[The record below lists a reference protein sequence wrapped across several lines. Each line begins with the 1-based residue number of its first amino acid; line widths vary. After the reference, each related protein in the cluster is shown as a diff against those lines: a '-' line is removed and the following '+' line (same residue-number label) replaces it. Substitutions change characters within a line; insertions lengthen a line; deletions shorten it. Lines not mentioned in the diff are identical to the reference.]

1 MIIYNHMYIYI
12 YIHIFYMYYTNISNI
27 HNGGVFQEM
36 SVFIVSSLFIEGS
49 HQTIG
54 RASTNQPQP
63 THLPTNPPNSSQK
76 GSITAL
82 PTELKVRPFTHI
94 MSVQAWVPLRK
105 LCVGGLFRDFR
116 RLNHLLKKRGVVC
129 VWGTLFWG
137 FQKGN
142 PVKKT
147 EGGGVNPDPSNKHL
161 LGCVPFRVL
170 WGSPG
175 TCLVVSQ
182 PKLSFGILESWVSR
196 DNPKHTGMSMVLSHW
211 VISPLYK

>member
-1 MIIYNHMYIYI
+1 MIIYNHMYIYT
-12 YIHIFYMYYTNISNI
+12 YFYMYYTNISNI

-105 LCVGGLFRDFR
+105 LCVGGLFRDFQKAEPSAQKTGGCLCVGDIVLGISKR
-116 RLNHLLKKRGVVC
+116 KSCWKKRR
-129 VWGTLFWG
+129 
-137 FQKGN
+137 
-142 PVKKT
+142 
-147 EGGGVNPDPSNKHL
+147 GGVLILIPVISI
-161 LGCVPFRVL
+161 F
-170 WGSPG
+170 W
-175 TCLVVSQ
+175 VVS
-182 PKLSFGILESWVSR
+182 PSEFCGDHREHVW
-196 DNPKHTGMSMVLSHW
+196 
-211 VISPLYK
+211 